1 MAGAEDPAIFLY
13 KNKLK
18 GINNNMAVVSFNN
31 QALSAYGLAPLNLS
45 WSLSSTGTFKTV
57 ELLTVGTGPLNST
70 TLSAKQ
76 VEGIAFNTLTSPASG
91 TGSFSGT
98 LSAATGTTFR
108 VDRAHNGAQFAVIY
122 KDGTSSLFTCATA
135 TVAPAAQTLTF
146 NNDETGFPEITRL
159 VYLGY
164 R

>member
-1 MAGAEDPAIFLY
+1 
-13 KNKLK
+13 
-18 GINNNMAVVSFNN
+18 MAVVSFNN
-31 QALSAYGLAPLNLS
+31 QALSAYGLSPLNLS
-45 WSLSSTGTFKTV
+45 WSLSSAGTFKTV

-91 TGSFSGT
+91 TGLFAT

-108 VDRAHNGAQFAVIY
+108 VDRAYNGAQFAVIY
-122 KDGTSSLFTCATA
+122 KDGTSSLFTCATG
-135 TVAPAAQTLTF
+135 TAAQTLTF

>member
-1 MAGAEDPAIFLY
+1 
-13 KNKLK
+13 
-18 GINNNMAVVSFNN
+18 MAVVSFNN
-31 QALSAYGLAPLNLS
+31 QALSASGLPPLNLS

-57 ELLTVGTGPLNST
+57 ELRTAGTGPLTSE
-70 TLSAKQ
+70 TLSAKR
-76 VEGIAFNTLTSPASG
+76 VEGLAFNTLTAPASG
-91 TGSFSGT
+91 TGSFVT

-122 KDGTSSLFTCATA
+122 TDGTSSLFTCATA
-135 TVAPAAQTLTF
+135 TAAQTLTF
-146 NNDETGFPEITRL
+146 NGYETGFPEIARL